1 MGYFGT
7 NSELPAL
14 IPFQVGQLTGF
25 YEAGKLRY
33 LRIGETE
40 VLRMIYPAIRD
51 RNWET
56 APSQI
61 TNEKLSIEADSF
73 SIEYTSRYQL
83 NEVDYQASY
92 RIAGDANGSLSIEMH
107 GEALSTFWRNRIGLC
122 VLHPIEPC
130 TGKPVVITH
139 PDQSKAQRIFP
150 DLISPHQPF
159 FDVQGM
165 AWSPVEGI
173 GIQLDF
179 EGDVFET
186 EDQRNWTDN
195 SYKTYSTP
203 LALPYPVEIQVGE
216 KLYQKLDLQWS
227 VSSGAVD
234 LALQNEIEISLSGS
248 TFPFPALGTGAVQP
262 TISTELLAQ
271 FQALPFDYFSVPL
284 YLDQDTWQ
292 TDLEKAVAQAKALN
306 KKIALSAFFTH
317 KVDGI
322 KLADALSTHIDVLLQ
337 LCVLSALE
345 KVPDVDLM
353 ETIYTGIKSRF
364 PQLPVGFGT
373 DGFFTALNRNRPATT
388 QFDFLQFSI
397 NPQVHAV
404 DTRTMIEN
412 LATQRE
418 VVLTAQSFAAG
429 KPLCVSPISLR
440 PRHTPDPADA
450 IDPRQHS
457 SFAAAWMLISLKYL
471 APCAA
476 LTYFE
481 AIGEKGLFPEDL
493 SQTPLLEHWQQI
505 TQFQPV
511 KILDTRSNSPL
522 EVELLLLENVKG
534 EQLAFWVNF
543 SSKVQKLTFEGLGIE
558 LAPAS
563 IRVQV

>member
-7 NSELPAL
+7 NSELPTL
-14 IPFQVGQLTGF
+14 IPFRAGQLTGA

-33 LRIGETE
+33 LRIGDTE

-56 APSQI
+56 APALI
-61 TNEKLSIEADSF
+61 TKEKITIEADSF
-73 SIEYTSRYQL
+73 SIEYTAHYQL
-83 NEVDYQASY
+83 NEVDYQATY
-92 RIAGDANGSLSIEMH
+92 RIAGDANGSLSVEMH

-130 TGKPVVITH
+130 TGKPVWITH
-139 PDQSKAQRIFP
+139 PDQSKTQSIFP
-150 DLISPHQPF
+150 ELISPHQPF
-159 FDVQGM
+159 FDIQSM
-165 AWSPVEGI
+165 AWSSAEGI
-173 GIQLDF
+173 DIQLDF

-203 LALPYPVEIQVGE
+203 LSVPYPVEIHAGE
-216 KLYQKLDLQWS
+216 KLYQKLNLQWS
-227 VSSGAVD
+227 VSSGAID
-234 LALQNEIEISLSGS
+234 PASQNEVAISLTGS
-248 TFPFPALGTGAVQP
+248 AFPFPALGTGIVQE
-262 TISTELLAQ
+262 TISPELLAQ
-271 FQALPFDYFSVPL
+271 FQALPFDYFSVSL
-284 YLDQDTWQ
+284 HLDQETWQ
-292 TDLEKAVAQAKALN
+292 TDLDKAVAQAKALN
-306 KKIALSAFFTH
+306 KKIALSAFFTQ

-322 KLADALSTHIDVLLQ
+322 KLADALSTQIDVFHQ
-337 LCVLSALE
+337 VCVLSAVE
-345 KVPDVDLM
+345 KVPEVDLM
-353 ETIYTGIKSRF
+353 ETIYSSIKSKF
-364 PQLPVGFGT
+364 PQLSVGFGT

-412 LATQRE
+412 LKTQRE

-440 PRHTPDPADA
+440 PRHTPDPAGG

-471 APCAA
+471 APCTG

-493 SQTPLLEHWQQI
+493 SQTPLLEHLQQI
-505 TQFQPV
+505 AKFQPV
-511 KILDTRSNSPL
+511 KTLDTHSNSPL
-522 EVELLLLENVKG
+522 EVELLLLENAKG
-534 EQLAFWVNF
+534 EQLAYWVNF
-543 SSKVQKLTFEGLGIE
+543 SSKIQKLTFEGLNIE

>member
-14 IPFQVGQLTGF
+14 IPFRAGQLTGV

-56 APSQI
+56 APAQI
-61 TNEKLSIEADSF
+61 TSEKVYLETDSF
-73 SIEYTSRYQL
+73 SIEYSARYQL
-83 NEVDYQASY
+83 NEVDYQANY
-92 RIAGDANGSLSIEMH
+92 RIAGDANGSLSIEMN
-107 GEALSTFWRNRIGLC
+107 GDALSTFWRNRIGLC
-122 VLHPIEPC
+122 ILHPIEPC
-130 TGKPVVITH
+130 TGKPIVITH
-139 PDQSKAQRIFP
+139 PDHRKTETTFP
-150 DLISPHQPF
+150 LQISPHQPF

-165 AWSPVEGI
+165 AWSPASGVEV
-173 GIQLDF
+173 QLDF

-203 LALPYPVEIQVGE
+203 LAVPYPVEIQVGE
-216 KLYQKLDLQWS
+216 RLYQKLHLQWS
-227 VSSGAVD
+227 VSSGAID
-234 LALQNEIEISLSGS
+234 PAPQNEIAISLSGS

-262 TISTELLAQ
+262 TISTELLEQ
-271 FQALPFDYFSVPL
+271 FKALPLDYFSVPL
-284 YLDQDTWQ
+284 HLDQDTWQ
-292 TDLEKAVAQAKALN
+292 TDLEKAVAQAKVLN

-337 LCVLSALE
+337 FCVLSATE
-345 KVPDVDLM
+345 KVPDAELM
-353 ETIYTGIKSRF
+353 EAIYVGIKSRF

-418 VVLTAQSFAAG
+418 VVLTAQNFAAG

-481 AIGEKGLFPEDL
+481 VIGEKGLFPEDL
-493 SQTPLLEHWQQI
+493 SQTPLLEHLQQI
-505 TQFQPV
+505 AQFQPV
-511 KILDTRSNSPL
+511 KILDTQSNSPL
-522 EVELLLLENVKG
+522 EVELLLLENTKG

-543 SSKVQKLTFEGLGIE
+543 SSKVQKLTFEDRSIE
-558 LAPAS
+558 LAPES
-563 IRVQV
+563 ITVEE

>member
-14 IPFQVGQLTGF
+14 IPFQAGQLTGV

-33 LRIGETE
+33 FHIGETE

-56 APSQI
+56 APAQI

-73 SIEYTSRYQL
+73 TIEYTARYQL
-83 NEVDYQASY
+83 NEVDYQATY
-92 RIAGDANGSLSIEMH
+92 QIAGNANGSLSIEMQ

-130 TGKPVVITH
+130 TGKSVVITH
-139 PDQSKAQRIFP
+139 PDHRKTVTTFP
-150 DLISPHQPF
+150 EMISPNQPF

-165 AWSPVEGI
+165 SWSPEEGI
-173 GIQLDF
+173 EIQLSF

-203 LALPYPVEIQVGE
+203 LAVPYPVEIQAGE
-216 KLYQKLDLQWS
+216 KLYQKLNLRWS
-227 VSSGAVD
+227 VPKGAFG
-234 LALQNEIEISLSGS
+234 LAFQNEVAISLTGS
-248 TFPFPALGTGAVQP
+248 AFPFPTLGTGTVPQ
-262 TISTELLAQ
+262 TISPELLAQ
-271 FQALPFDYFSVPL
+271 FQALPLDYFSVPL
-284 YLDQDTWQ
+284 HLDQETWQ
-292 TDLEKAVAQAKALN
+292 TDLDKAVAQAKALN
-306 KKIALSAFFTH
+306 KKIALSAFFTQ
-317 KVDGI
+317 KGDGI
-322 KLADALSTHIDVLLQ
+322 KLADALSTHIEVLLQ

-353 ETIYTGIKSRF
+353 ETIYTDIKSRF
-364 PQLPVGFGT
+364 PQLQVGFGT
-373 DGFFTALNRNRPATT
+373 DGFFTALNRNRPETT

-429 KPLCVSPISLR
+429 KPLCVSPITLR
-440 PRHTPDPADA
+440 PRHTPNPADA

-457 SFAAAWMLISLKYL
+457 SFAAAWTLISLKYL

-481 AIGEKGLFPEDL
+481 AIGEKGLIPEDF
-493 SQTPLLEHWQQI
+493 SQTPLLEHLQQI
-505 TQFQPV
+505 AQFQPV
-511 KILDTRSNSPL
+511 KILDTHSSDPL
-522 EVELLLLENVKG
+522 KKDLLLLENEQKERLGFEIDFELG
-534 EQLAFWVNF
+534 E
-543 SSKVQKLTFEGLGIE
+543 
-558 LAPAS
+558 
-563 IRVQV
+563 IRVK

>member
-14 IPFQVGQLTGF
+14 IPFQAGQLSGA

-33 LRIGETE
+33 LRIGDTE

-56 APSQI
+56 APAQI
-61 TNEKLSIEADSF
+61 TNEKIAIEADSF
-73 SIEYTSRYQL
+73 SIEYTARYQL
-83 NEVDYQASY
+83 NEVDYQANY
-92 RIAGDANGSLSIEMH
+92 RITGDANGGLSVEMH

-122 VLHPIEPC
+122 VLHPIDPC
-130 TGKPVVITH
+130 TGKSVVITH
-139 PDQSKAQRIFP
+139 PDQNKTQRIFP

-173 GIQLDF
+173 DIQLDF

-203 LALPYPVEIQVGE
+203 LSIPYPVEIQEGE
-216 KLYQKLDLQWS
+216 RLYQKLHLKWS
-227 VSSGAVD
+227 VPKGAFG
-234 LALQNEIEISLSGS
+234 LASQNEVAINLTGS
-248 TFPFPALGTGAVQP
+248 AFPFPALGTGIVQE
-262 TISTELLAQ
+262 TISPELLAQ

-284 YLDQDTWQ
+284 HLDQDTWQ
-292 TDLEKAVAQAKALN
+292 TDLDKAVAQAKALN
-306 KKIALSAFFTH
+306 KKIALSAFFTQ

-322 KLADALSTHIDVLLQ
+322 KLADALSAHIDVFHQ
-337 LCVLSALE
+337 VCVLSAVE
-345 KVPDVDLM
+345 KVPEVDLM

-471 APCAA
+471 APCAG
-476 LTYFE
+476 LSFFE
-481 AIGEKGLFPEDL
+481 AVGEKGLIPEDL
-493 SQTPLLEHWQQI
+493 SQTPLLEHLQQI
-505 TQFQPV
+505 AQFQPV
-511 KILDTRSNSPL
+511 KILDTHSSDPL
-522 EVELLLLENVKG
+522 KKDLLLLENEQKERLGFEIDFELG
-534 EQLAFWVNF
+534 E
-543 SSKVQKLTFEGLGIE
+543 
-558 LAPAS
+558 
-563 IRVQV
+563 IRVK

>member
-14 IPFQVGQLTGF
+14 IPFQAGQLSGA

-33 LRIGETE
+33 LRIGDTE

-56 APSQI
+56 APAQI
-61 TNEKLSIEADSF
+61 TNEKIAIEADSF
-73 SIEYTSRYQL
+73 SIEYTARYQL
-83 NEVDYQASY
+83 NEVDYQANY
-92 RIAGDANGSLSIEMH
+92 RITGDANGGLSVEMH

-122 VLHPIEPC
+122 VLHPIDPC
-130 TGKPVVITH
+130 TGKSVVITH
-139 PDQSKAQRIFP
+139 PDQNKTQRIFP

-173 GIQLDF
+173 DIQLDF

-203 LALPYPVEIQVGE
+203 LSIPYPVEIQEGE
-216 KLYQKLDLQWS
+216 RLYQKLHLKWS
-227 VSSGAVD
+227 VPKGAFG
-234 LALQNEIEISLSGS
+234 LASQNEVAINLTGS
-248 TFPFPALGTGAVQP
+248 AFPFPALGTGIVQE
-262 TISTELLAQ
+262 TISPELLAQ

-284 YLDQDTWQ
+284 HLDQDTWQ
-292 TDLEKAVAQAKALN
+292 TDLDKAVAQAKALN
-306 KKIALSAFFTH
+306 KKIALSAFFTQ

-322 KLADALSTHIDVLLQ
+322 KLADALSAHIDVFHQ
-337 LCVLSALE
+337 VCVLSAVE
-345 KVPDVDLM
+345 KVPEVDLM

-373 DGFFTALNRNRPATT
+373 DGFFTALNRNRPETT

-412 LATQRE
+412 LKTQRE

-440 PRHTPDPADA
+440 PRHTPNPADA

-457 SFAAAWMLISLKYL
+457 AFAAAWTLISLKYL
-471 APCAA
+471 APCAV

-481 AIGEKGLFPEDL
+481 AIGEKGLIPEDL
-493 SQTPLLEHWQQI
+493 SQTPLLEHLQQI
-505 TQFQPV
+505 AQFQPV
-511 KILDTRSNSPL
+511 KILDTHSSDPL
-522 EVELLLLENVKG
+522 KKDLLLLEN
-534 EQLAFWVNF
+534 EQ
-543 SSKVQKLTFEGLGIE
+543 KEGLGFEIDFE
-558 LAPAS
+558 LGE
-563 IRVQV
+563 IRVK

>member
-1 MGYFGT
+1 MGYFDT

-14 IPFQVGQLTGF
+14 IPFRAGQLTGA
-25 YEAGKLRY
+25 YEVGKLRY

-56 APSQI
+56 APAQI
-61 TNEKLSIEADSF
+61 TKEKITIEADSF
-73 SIEYTSRYQL
+73 TIEYTARYQL
-83 NEVDYQASY
+83 NEVDYQATY
-92 RIAGDANGSLSIEMH
+92 QIAGDAHGSLSVEMH

-122 VLHPIEPC
+122 VLHPVEPC
-130 TGKPVVITH
+130 TGKSVVITH
-139 PDQSKAQRIFP
+139 PDQSKTQSIFP
-150 DLISPHQPF
+150 ELISPHQPF
-159 FDVQGM
+159 FGVQGM
-165 AWSPVEGI
+165 AWSPIEGI
-173 GIQLDF
+173 DIQLDF

-203 LALPYPVEIQVGE
+203 LSVPYPVEIHAGE
-216 KLYQKLDLQWS
+216 KLYQKLNLKWS
-227 VSSGAVD
+227 VPKGAFD
-234 LALQNEIEISLSGS
+234 LASQNEVAISLTGS
-248 TFPFPALGTGAVQP
+248 VFPFPTLGTGIVQQ
-262 TISTELLAQ
+262 TISSEQLAQ
-271 FQALPFDYFSVPL
+271 FQALSFDYFSVSL
-284 YLDQDTWQ
+284 HLDQENWQ
-292 TDLEKAVAQAKALN
+292 TDLDRAVAQAKALN
-306 KKIALSAFFTH
+306 KKIALSAFFTQ

-322 KLADALSTHIDVLLQ
+322 KLADALSAEIDVIHQ
-337 LCVLSALE
+337 LCVLSAVE
-345 KVPDVDLM
+345 KVPEVDLM
-353 ETIYTGIKSRF
+353 ETIYSSIKSRF

-373 DGFFTALNRNRPATT
+373 DGFFTALNRNRPQTT

-412 LATQRE
+412 LKTQRD

-471 APCAA
+471 APCAG

-481 AIGEKGLFPEDL
+481 AVGEKGLFPENL
-493 SQTPLLEHWQQI
+493 LRTPLQEYLQQI
-505 TQFQPV
+505 AHFKPI
-511 KILDTRSNSPL
+511 KILDTHSNSPL
-522 EVELLLLENVKG
+522 AVDLLLLENAKG
-534 EQLAFWVNF
+534 EQLAYWVNF
-543 SSKVQKLTFEGLGIE
+543 SSKVQKLTFEGLDIE